1 MESKKSIVIAF
12 AVLCAAVLSGWL
24 ATRYYF
30 SQAEKTDSPL
40 IELKE
45 ETSKNREALT
55 GGVEAGVPVKI
66 FHPSEDGMAGEERML
81 QNKTLPVEMAEMLL
95 AEYLKLL
102 GEGFKDAKLLGVYRD
117 RNNVFYIDMSEEF
130 RKGFSGDARHE
141 YYLLKSL
148 FDSVVKNIQGIEDVR
163 LLIEGKEIESIGGH
177 FYIAYGLKTTFQ

>member
-1 MESKKSIVIAF
+1 MENKKSIAIAF
-12 AVLCAAVLSGWL
+12 VVLCIAVVSGWL

-45 ETSKNREALT
+45 EASKSREALT
-55 GGVEAGVPVKI
+55 GGVEAGIPVKI
-66 FHPSEDGMAGEERML
+66 FYPSEDGIAGEERML
-81 QNKTLPVEMAEMLL
+81 QHKTLPVEMAETVL

-117 RNNVFYIDMSEEF
+117 RNNVFYIDMSEDF
-130 RKGFSGDARHE
+130 RKGFSGDARQE
-141 YYLLKSL
+141 YYLLRSL
-148 FDSVVKNIQGIEDVR
+148 VDTVVKNTQGIEDVR

-177 FYIAYGLKTTFQ
+177 FYSLYGLKGIMN